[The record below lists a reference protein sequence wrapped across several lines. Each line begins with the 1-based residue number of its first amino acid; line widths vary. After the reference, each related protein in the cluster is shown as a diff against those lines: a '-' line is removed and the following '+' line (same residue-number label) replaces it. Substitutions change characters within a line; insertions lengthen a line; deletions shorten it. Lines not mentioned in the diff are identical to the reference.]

1 LVLSLATLAP
11 GVNARDTADCETPA
25 SRATSMDVTLRRAI
39 RSGLTLCHGT
49 SPPLGEMM
57 ELKSPQQI

>member
-1 LVLSLATLAP
+1 LVSAATLAP

-39 RSGLTLCHGT
+39 EQT
-49 SPPLGEMM
+49 PL
-57 ELKSPQQI
+57 LRV